1 MYLLG
6 LDGGGTKTDVVLCDG
21 EGHVLS
27 RAKGGAASLTG
38 QSEEQA
44 ACHLEETLRRALEP
58 LGGLGAEIDAFFAG
72 ISGGGLEVNRQKFR
86 ALFER
91 LLPGARVR
99 ENRSDSV
106 NALSAGLGQGDGV
119 IAIAGTGS
127 SVFARAE
134 GEMRQVGGWGYLLGD
149 EGSGFD
155 LGRRALMAA
164 LRDLDGRGEKT
175 CLRAACEEQAGCTLR
190 ELIVRLYS
198 QDSKRV
204 IASYAPLMLKAAAEG
219 DGAALRELGQAAD
232 EMSWAIRTAARQ
244 CASRRVVLGGS
255 IWKSEVYRRVVEERL
270 GEGFEL
276 IVPEL
281 PPVYGSAVEAAAL
294 AGLKPGENF
303 EKNFR
308 ETLIEE

>member
-6 LDGGGTKTDVVLCDG
+6 VDGGGTKTDAVLCDG
-21 EGHVLS
+21 DGRVLC
-27 RAKGGAASLTG
+27 RARSGAASLTG
-38 QSEEQA
+38 QSEELA
-44 ACHLEETLRRALEP
+44 FMHLEEALRRVTEP
-58 LGGLGAEIDAFFAG
+58 IGGREAAIDAFFAG
-72 ISGGGLEVNRQKFR
+72 ISGGGLEVNRQRFR
-86 ALFER
+86 AMFEQ

-99 ENRSDSV
+99 ENKSDSV
-106 NALSAGLGQGDGV
+106 NALSAGVGSEDGV

-127 SVFARAE
+127 SVFARVK
-134 GEMRQVGGWGYLLGD
+134 GEMHQVGGWGYLLGD

-164 LRDLDGRGEKT
+164 LRDLDGRRERT

-190 ELIVRLYS
+190 ELVVRLYS

-204 IASYAPLMLKAAAEG
+204 IASYAPLLLQAAEAG
-219 DGAALRELGQAAD
+219 DAVAAGELRQAAG
-232 EMSWAIRTAARQ
+232 EMAWAIKTAAKI
-244 CASRRVVLGGS
+244 CESGRVVMGGS
-255 IWKSEVYRRVVEERL
+255 VWKSEAYRRAVKQEL

-276 IVPEL
+276 IEAQL

-294 AGLKPGENF
+294 AGLRPGAEF

-308 ETLIEE
+308 ETLMKE